1 MLSYNPLEIRL
12 IENLEALQA
21 YIENKLGA
29 EKMKALSKIIH
40 FVDEDDI
47 YGIVEFDRLCN
58 YDNYMYKRDFS
69 QIDFIR
75 AFRLLL
81 TDDDIEAIKFWSQGA
96 NLLSSRAKVT
106 DKFLRKLY
114 NWGECNNINDKY
126 DLWDT
131 FNYTKILIA
140 DKYYDYF
147 TRENVKKFLRINRK
161 LKKFLSKRYRKDFLS

>member
-12 IENLEALQA
+12 IENLEALQT

-81 TDDDIEAIKFWSQGA
+81 TDDDIEAIRFLSQGA

-106 DKFLRKLY
+106 DKFLRKFY
-114 NWGECNNINDKY
+114 NWGECDNINDRY
-126 DLWDT
+126 HLWDI
-131 FNYTKILIA
+131 FRLAKILIA

-147 TRENVKKFLRINRK
+147 TRENIKKFLRINRK
-161 LKKFLSKRYRKDFLS
+161 LKKSLSKRYRKDFLS

>member
-1 MLSYNPLEIRL
+1 MAFITDKKEETKIKIRKRFK
-12 IENLEALQA
+12 ELEAH
-21 YIENKLGA
+21 IKRELGE
-29 EKMKALSKIIH
+29 EKFEALSKIIH

-58 YDNYMYKRDFS
+58 YDNYMFKREFS
-69 QIDFIR
+69 QKDFIR

-81 TDDDIEAIKFWSQGA
+81 TDDDIKAIRFLSQGV

-114 NWGECNNINDKY
+114 NWGEYNNINDKY

-131 FNYTKILIA
+131 FNYAKILIA

-147 TRENVKKFLRINRK
+147 TKKYIKRFLRTKMRINGE
-161 LKKFLSKRYRKDFLS
+161 